1 MVSRVLTD
9 GYKSIGRLEMELENF
24 TLLSGVNSA
33 GKSSVI
39 QAVLYVLQMEKQYG
53 RFPAGRNSDFGKFVD
68 IRNNIKGNKEIQF
81 ELDIQEGAPGQ
92 LPLVSICMWKGDSI
106 R

>member
-53 RFPAGRNSDFGKFVD
+53 RFPAGRNSDFGKF
-68 IRNNIKGNKEIQF
+68 II
-81 ELDIQEGAPGQ
+81 
-92 LPLVSICMWKGDSI
+92 LPSMSWMSIPM
-106 R
+106 